1 MEICITMSQD
11 LFDWTETKFNEEFV
25 IFITIRIN
33 LLIALFCKVIKLV
46 VLIKNMKHFY
56 HYSI

>member
-1 MEICITMSQD
+1 MSQD